1 MAELEFSREDIEGLT
16 QKLASLWPEFSAQE
30 RALLLAIF
38 GAAAG
43 NANFPTQN
51 QPATLPAASDSA
63 QPLPAG
69 AGYEETLANYQQ
81 QLLTAYT
88 PGNSFD
94 SITEGEH
101 TPRI

>member
-1 MAELEFSREDIEGLT
+1 MADLEFSREDIEGLT
-16 QKLASLWPEFSAQE
+16 QKLASLWPRFSATE

-43 NANFPTQN
+43 NVKPPEQY
-51 QPATLPAASDSA
+51 QPATLPVASDSA
-63 QPLPAG
+63 QPLPDG
-69 AGYEETLANYQQ
+69 AGDEEALAHYQQ

-94 SITEGEH
+94 SITEEH
-101 TPRI
+101 TPRV